1 MSLVKLLATMN
12 VEFPY
17 VGMFMLLSNQGQ
29 CKMKTIYCSKI
40 TDVIVVPETLG
51 MTKISKGEGK
61 IPSKNVHSVTE
72 RISFKHIDILY
83 VSLKRVILGKEVME
97 AIEMISIPFI

>member
-1 MSLVKLLATMN
+1 
-12 VEFPY
+12 
-17 VGMFMLLSNQGQ
+17 MFTLLSNQGQ

-61 IPSKNVHSVTE
+61 IPSKNVHSVKTE

-83 VSLKRVILGKEVME
+83 VSKKSYIRKGGSWKL
-97 AIEMISIPFI
+97 